1 MPKKP
6 RYSFEQLVNV
16 RGYQGSA
23 AAAPALNFHPDG
35 KSLIYTT
42 NISGQFN
49 LWRQPT
55 SGGYPRQLT
64 AFTNRTVREAAYSP
78 DGRSILFTAD
88 NDGDEFHQIFLMP
101 EGGGDYEQLTSAPS
115 VQHFL
120 APDPWSPDGR
130 RIAFSANDRVPTDFD
145 ISILD
150 TKTRKISR
158 HNSDG
163 RFMLVG
169 AWSPDGRYLT
179 VVDNRGPGDTSI
191 HLLDT
196 KKGSF
201 TELTPHDGEVTYT
214 PGPFTRDGS
223 GFYVISNEG
232 GEYLSLGLFEL
243 EAGKISW
250 LETPERDIDGV
261 ALSKDGRVLLWIENE
276 EGYSRLRARNLKKDR
291 DLELPEVP
299 NGVFIAGEVSA
310 DGSRAAGIVAT
321 PVHPQEVVVIDLRK
335 KSSEQITYGF
345 VGDVSDDDLV
355 RPKLIRYPTF
365 DDRKIPA
372 FLFKP
377 KGSGKFPVV
386 LSIHG
391 GPQAQ
396 ERPLYNPLYQYLLS
410 RGVGVLATNIRGST
424 GYGKSY
430 SQMIYRDWG
439 GADLKDWDH
448 AAKYLHS
455 LPWVDKDRMA
465 VYGGS
470 YGGFASLTCATRL
483 PDHWAAAVD
492 IVGPSN
498 LVTFAKAVPPSWKR
512 FIPKWCGD
520 PETEAEFL
528 MSRSPI
534 TYVDQVKAPMLIIQG
549 ALDPRVV
556 KPESDQ
562 FVEKLRERGV
572 EVQYEVYEDEG
583 HGFTKQSN
591 RVKFVRQ
598 VAAFLEEKLLG
609 STSL

>member
-6 RYSFEQLVNV
+6 RYSFDQLVHV
-16 RGYQGSA
+16 RAYMGSA
-23 AAAPALNFHPDG
+23 AAFPALQFHPDG
-35 KSLIYTT
+35 KSLIYT
-42 NISGQFN
+42 NNASGQFN
-49 LWRQPT
+49 LWRQPS

-64 AFTNRTVREAAYSP
+64 SFTNRTVRQAGYSS
-78 DGRSILFTAD
+78 DGRSIVFTAD
-88 NDGDEFHQIFLMP
+88 TDGDEFHQIFLMP
-101 EGGGDYEQLTSAPS
+101 DAGGSYEQITSAPN

-120 APDPWSPDGR
+120 GQDPWSPDGR

-145 ISILD
+145 VCILD

-163 RFMLVG
+163 RLMLVG
-169 AWSPDGRYLT
+169 SWSPDGRYLT
-179 VVDNRGPGDTSI
+179 VTDDRAPGDNTI
-191 HLLDT
+191 HLLDV

-201 TELTPHDGEVTYT
+201 VELTPHEGETTYA

-223 GFYVISNEG
+223 GFYLISNEG
-232 GEYLSLGLFEL
+232 GEYLSLGLFDL
-243 EAGKISW
+243 EVGKISW
-250 LETPERDIDGV
+250 VETPERNVEAV
-261 ALSKDGRVLLWIENE
+261 ALSKDGRVLVWIENE
-276 EGYSRLRARNLKKDR
+276 EGYSRLRAQNVKKSK

-299 NGVFIAGEVSA
+299 EGVFIALDVSN
-310 DGSRAAGIVAT
+310 DGKKVAGIVAKPT
-321 PVHPQEVVVIDLRK
+321 HPQEVVVIDVRG
-335 KSSEQITYGF
+335 KSSKQITYGF

-355 RPKLIRYPTF
+355 PPKLIRYPTF
-365 DDRKIPA
+365 DKRKIPA

-410 RGVGVLATNIRGST
+410 QGIGVIATNIRGST
-424 GYGKSY
+424 GYGKTY
-430 SQMIYRDWG
+430 ERLIFRDWG

-448 AAKYLHS
+448 AVKYLHS
-455 LPWVDKDRMA
+455 LPWVDKDRVA

-483 PDHWAAAVD
+483 PDYWAAAVD

-512 FIPKWCGD
+512 FIPQWCGD

-556 KPESDQ
+556 KAESDQ
-562 FVEKLRERGV
+562 FVERLLERGV
-572 EVQYEVYEDEG
+572 EVRYEVYEDEG

-609 STSL
+609 ATSL